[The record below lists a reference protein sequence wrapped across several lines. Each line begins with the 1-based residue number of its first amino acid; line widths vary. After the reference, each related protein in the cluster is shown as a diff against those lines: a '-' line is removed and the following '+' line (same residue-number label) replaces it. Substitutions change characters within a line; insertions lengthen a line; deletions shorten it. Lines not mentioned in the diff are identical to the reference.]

1 MGARQH
7 VQPRE
12 AGEMM
17 SDTFPAFQL
26 LLVLS
31 LTLIIGLPLLVWL
44 FMRGTRDRGAN
55 LWFAAVACNAVAL
68 ILVGYWGRFS
78 AEAAVLFLLAVCLAI
93 ESMRWE
99 LERPA
104 VLWLP
109 AAAVWV
115 AYTAFQLW
123 LQAHGLR
130 MSVGYT
136 INLTLLVLGDFWLMV
151 LLWRVSSRH
160 DSRGL
165 LMVALG
171 VGIVLL
177 PNGVRL
183 FQALVEGGG
192 PDAFSGSPATNVAVV
207 VVTLVSVL
215 HVVGYGG
222 FVVEKLHRRQLAH
235 QLAEARATERQ
246 KVAEHHAQEL
256 QALVQQ
262 RDEMILLNS
271 RFSAV
276 NNLAVYNSAIVHEIS
291 QPLQALLS
299 ILDRMSLRDAGP
311 TGQPN
316 PSVQHAMTMV
326 NKMAATLTTLR
337 TLMAGQQAPL
347 EPVTLDEVL
356 DELLPIL
363 QTQAQR
369 QRVRLERQAQA
380 PSGGVVRVNRVLL
393 QRVIFNVVTNAFESL
408 RGDQAHEGHILLT
421 TGQAQDHGIAY
432 GVLCVQDNG
441 PGLPAGLALKPGLAL
456 QTTKDGGLGVGLSF
470 AQMVVESWQGELLA
484 YNAVAPSA
492 PGAVVEIRLPLLPRT

>member
-1 MGARQH
+1 MLAARCRATRRPGSH
-7 VQPRE
+7 VMP
-12 AGEMM
+12 
-17 SDTFPAFQL
+17 SNFPAFQL

-31 LTLIIGLPLLVWL
+31 ATLIFGLPVLVWL
-44 FMRGTRDRGAN
+44 FMRGTRDRGAR
-55 LWFAAVACNAVAL
+55 LWFSAVACNAVAL
-68 ILVGYWGRFS
+68 GLVGYWGRFS
-78 AEAAVLFLLAVCLAI
+78 AEAAVLFVLAVGLAL

-104 VLWLP
+104 VPWRL
-109 AAAVWV
+109 AAATWV
-115 AYTAFQLW
+115 AYAAFQWW
-123 LQAHGLR
+123 LQAQGLR

-136 INLTLLVLGDFWLMV
+136 INLALLVLGDVWLMV
-151 LLWRVSSRH
+151 LLWRVSRRH

-171 VGIVLL
+171 IGVVLL
-177 PNGVRL
+177 PNGLRL
-183 FQALVEGGG
+183 FQALVDGGG
-192 PDAFSGSPATNVAVV
+192 PDAFAGSPATNVAVV

-215 HVVGYGG
+215 HVLGYGG
-222 FVVEKLHRRQLAH
+222 FVMEKLHQRQLAH
-235 QLAEARATERQ
+235 QLAEARANEQQRL
-246 KVAEHHAQEL
+246 AEQHTQEL
-256 QALVQQ
+256 QALVRQ

-276 NNLAVYNSAIVHEIS
+276 SNLAVYNSAIVHEIS

-299 ILDRMSLRDAGP
+299 ILDGMSLRDAAP

-316 PSVQHAMTMV
+316 PSVQHALTMI
-326 NKMAATLTTLR
+326 NKMASTLTTLR

-347 EPVTLDEVL
+347 EPLTWDEVL

-369 QRVRLERQAQA
+369 QHVRLERRTED

-408 RGDQAHEGHILLT
+408 RGDQIPEGRILLT
-421 TGQAQDHGIAY
+421 TGQVQEHGMAY
-432 GVLCVQDNG
+432 GVLRVQDNG

-456 QTTKDGGLGVGLSF
+456 QTTKDDGVGVGLSF
-470 AQMVVESWQGELLA
+470 AQMVVESWRGELLA
-484 YNAVAPSA
+484 YNAVAPA
-492 PGAVVEIRLPLLPRT
+492 GQGAVVEIRLPLLT